1 MERQKFA
8 SILNLLDQL
17 SSEELAEQEE
27 QVRSLRSSRK
37 GMDALENFD
46 QSMRDIRQFPHFG
59 NGTVYKHDRD
69 SRGSQ
74 RFRCRPPSQGGCGRT
89 FNGRTGTPFARMRKP
104 ERWSLFLQALS
115 AGHRSLDDLH
125 KFGEVGVSRRTLWRW
140 RNVVLEAL
148 CDDEPKRPKG
158 IVEVDETYFRE
169 SFKGSRGWKRG
180 IPPAPRSPR
189 RRGKS
194 SKRGLSWEQV
204 VGYRDDVREALQDRI
219 EEGSVLY
226 MDGFSIY
233 RNVARD
239 AAVATHVVLRKDAEP
254 TVDQSLK
261 GHFSLARVNAI
272 HTQLKSFVN
281 RQARGVSTRYLQGH
295 LRWTQAVRKPALDQC
310 FLNLTAARQ
319 PTIATQPGNPTR
331 TTNNA
336 IVLKGS

>member
-1 MERQKFA
+1 MKRQEFA
-8 SILNLLDQL
+8 SFLNLLEKM
-17 SSEELAEQEE
+17 SSKELAELED

-46 QSMRDIRQFPHFG
+46 QSMRDIRQCPHCG
-59 NGTVYKHDRD
+59 NDKVYKHGRD
-69 SRGSQ
+69 SRGFQ

-125 KFGEVGVSRRTLWRW
+125 KFGDVGVSRRTLWRW
-140 RNVVLEAL
+140 RKVVLQAL
-148 CDDEPKRPKG
+148 GDDEPKRLKG

-180 IPPAPRSPR
+180 NRPAPRPPR

-194 SKRGLSWEQV
+194 RKRGLSWDQVPVVTAVDRHGTSMKQV

-219 EEGSVLY
+219 EEGSVLCT
-226 MDGFSIY
+226 DGFSTY

-239 AAVATHVVLRKDAEP
+239 AAVATHVVLRRDAEP
-254 TVDQSLK
+254 TVNQSLK
-261 GHFSLARVNAI
+261 GHFSLARVNAM

-281 RQARGVSTRYLQGH
+281 RQAKGVSTRYLQGY
-295 LRWTQAVRKPALDQC
+295 LRWIQAVRKPALSEC
-310 FLNLTAARQ
+310 LVLNPSPRETFH
-319 PTIATQPGNPTR
+319 T
-331 TTNNA
+331 
-336 IVLKGS
+336 

>member
-8 SILNLLDQL
+8 SILDLLEKM
-17 SSEELAEQEE
+17 SSEELAELED

-46 QSMRDIRQFPHFG
+46 QSMRDIRQCPHCG
-59 NGTVYKHDRD
+59 SHKVYKHGRD

-125 KFGEVGVSRRTLWRW
+125 EFGEVGVSRRTLWRW
-140 RNVVLEAL
+140 RKVVLEAL
-148 CDDEPKRPKG
+148 GDDEPKRLKG

-180 IPPAPRSPR
+180 NPPAPRPPR

-194 SKRGLSWEQV
+194 SMRGLSWDQVPVVTAVDRHGTSMKQV
-204 VGYRDDVREALQDRI
+204 VGYRDDVGEALRDRI
-219 EEGSVLY
+219 EEGSVLCT
-226 MDGFSIY
+226 DGFSTY
-233 RNVARD
+233 KNVARD
-239 AAVATHVVLRKDAEP
+239 AAVATHVVLRKGAEP
-254 TVDQSLK
+254 TVNQSLK
-261 GHFSLARVNAI
+261 GHFSLARVNAM
-272 HTQLKSFVN
+272 HTQLKTFVN
-281 RQARGVSTRYLQGH
+281 RQAKGVSTRYLQGY
-295 LRWTQAVRKPALDQC
+295 LKWIQAVRNPALSEC
-310 FLNLTAARQ
+310 LVLNPPSREIFHT
-319 PTIATQPGNPTR
+319 
-331 TTNNA
+331 
-336 IVLKGS
+336 